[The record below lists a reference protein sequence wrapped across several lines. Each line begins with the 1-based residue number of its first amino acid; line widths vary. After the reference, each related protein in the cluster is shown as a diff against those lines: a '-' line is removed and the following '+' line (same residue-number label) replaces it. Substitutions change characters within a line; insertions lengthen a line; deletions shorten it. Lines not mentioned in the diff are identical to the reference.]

1 MFSPRRKIASIFD
14 VIPYTQPK
22 LHTGKTW
29 YVDFVSYDPLEQ
41 KMKRKK
47 YMLDGIKKVSERKNV
62 PTSLS
67 PTLTSSSEP
76 GGLPGQKSPVQ
87 DNTHQS

>member
-22 LHTGKTW
+22 LHTGKSW

-47 YMLDGIKKVSERKNV
+47 YMLDGIKKVSERKK
-62 PTSLS
+62 TCQR
-67 PTLTSSSEP
+67 TY
-76 GGLPGQKSPVQ
+76 
-87 DNTHQS
+87 HQP